1 MRELR
6 HSGRPESAAPIDRE
20 SELAVDELFISVTD
34 RKGIIRLGN
43 DVFVRVSKFA
53 REELVGQ
60 PHNVIRHPDMPRCVF
75 QALWDFLAAGKSV
88 AAYVKNKA
96 KDGSYYWVM
105 AVVVP
110 ARDGYASVRLKPTTP
125 LLAKVEAIYAELLE
139 VERSVEGADPRQRK
153 PAIAAS
159 MARLGEILA
168 AEGFDGYEAFMQAA
182 LVAELES
189 REAALAAGA
198 AAPPPAVGRDL
209 RELVA
214 ACRDARTFLDDLERD
229 LGDYAALGDTLAAKS
244 GFVLGLADSM
254 RMFSLNAMLAA
265 ARLSDSAA
273 LGAVAQILRT
283 QSDAVARPV
292 IALSEAA
299 GALSLLGDMGF
310 RIAASKLQTEMM
322 TAFVSE
328 RADGDA
334 VDAAAAEQLG
344 LLAHVVEEAVD
355 ELLGS
360 LRDLDARLLALS
372 GHAAALVSTLN
383 RIRAI
388 EVNGRVEA
396 AHADSEA
403 VRTLFESIAEQVAE
417 AQGEMGAFDAV
428 RRIVGQQ
435 DRATEARARAQ
446 IARLSAAAAALDRSA
461 SRELVAA

>member
-189 REAALAAGA
+189 REAALAGA

-299 GALSLLGDMGF
+299 SALSLLGDMGF

-334 VDAAAAEQLG
+334 VDAAATEQLG